1 MGLFSGLFKKK
12 EKPIFKKKD
21 ELFANSAKV
30 SMEEMEEVQLFLKDK
45 MDEDEYNSDF
55 NQACRLIP
63 QRQYTE
69 AIMLFESIREH
80 STDAYEKGSC
90 ENLIGACHFFLGD
103 FEKALAF
110 YSQSFH
116 SGYDKEVN
124 DYNIWEACE
133 ELMKIDG
140 NKAKWSQY
148 YLELLPDGQYARKAK
163 KNQKG

>member
-12 EKPIFKKKD
+12 EKPIVKKND
-21 ELFANSAKV
+21 ELIANSSKV
-30 SMEEMEEVQLFLKDK
+30 SMEQMEEIQLYLKDK
-45 MDEDEYNSDF
+45 MDADEYNSAF

-63 QRQYTE
+63 KMQYTE
-69 AIMLFESIREH
+69 AITQFESIREH

-90 ENLIGACHFFLGD
+90 DNQIGACYFFLGD
-103 FEKALAF
+103 FEKALEC
-110 YSQSFH
+110 YNKSFH
-116 SGYDKEVN
+116 YGYDKDVN

-148 YLELLPDGQYARKAK
+148 YLELFPDGQYARKAK
-163 KNQKG
+163 KNRT

>member
-30 SMEEMEEVQLFLKDK
+30 SMEEMEAVQEFLEEK
-45 MDEDEYNSDF
+45 MDPDEYNSSF
-55 NQACRLIP
+55 NKACRLIP

-69 AIMLFESIREH
+69 AITMFESIRGN
-80 STDAYEKGSC
+80 SADAYEKGSC
-90 ENLIGACHFFLGD
+90 ENQIGACHFFLGD
-103 FEKALAF
+103 FEKALEF
-110 YSQSFH
+110 YIKSFH
-116 SGYDKEVN
+116 SGYDKRVI

-140 NKAKWSQY
+140 NKAKWSQH
-148 YLELLPDGQYARKAK
+148 YLELLPDGEYARKAK
-163 KNQKG
+163 KNLV